1 MYSRQYSRWP
11 CDVSLK
17 HRYLEKKRVWNFVH
31 LLSSIVRR
39 FVWNLHQCNR
49 RQTTINLTVHM
60 IVDLQYKCNRRQ
72 TTINLTV
79 HMIVDLQYKCNRRQT
94 TINQLTVH
102 MIVDLQYKCNR
113 STISHVSFATLV
125 L

>member
-1 MYSRQYSRWP
+1 
-11 CDVSLK
+11 
-17 HRYLEKKRVWNFVH
+17 
-31 LLSSIVRR
+31 
-39 FVWNLHQCNR
+39 
-49 RQTTINLTVHM
+49 M